1 MNRLDGE
8 YYRLMKTQSS
18 NRNFHRCA
26 TALVFLFLGLLAQPA
41 FAVITASPDEMA
53 TAQAWWAKYL
63 GAESPRIPFSFRYG
77 DQPVDSLLAGW
88 KKTTHSEQLPAGRE
102 QHTITW
108 KDPKTGLEVRS
119 VAVRYGDFPVVEWT
133 VYFKNAGAVNTPIL
147 ADIQALDVAF
157 QRPAGKEEFVLN
169 GNKGDFETADS
180 YEPFRRDL
188 STKSEQKFS
197 PGNSGKSSGGPTGW
211 PYFNLQIPGEGVII
225 AVGWPGQWAG
235 SFTRDASTGLTVRA
249 GQELTHLYL
258 KPGEEIRTPLI
269 AMLFWKGADVVRS
282 QNVWRRWY
290 LAHNLPRTQG
300 VPQPPVAQV
309 GTSGSV
315 ADIPRIEAML
325 AAGIQLDN
333 CWRDAQTGGEK
344 PLTWWHSETGPY
356 NKTVNPKAQPW
367 WNTGTWDID
376 RTKYPEGFKP
386 FSDWAH
392 SRGLTFMLWFEP
404 ERVGNPN
411 SWLAKNHPEWLL
423 PPNEHTYGVTPSRDP
438 ILDLGNPAALK
449 WLTDHVDAMI
459 KSEGIDWYRED
470 MNGGGPLWA
479 WRKTDD
485 PDRQGITENLYIQ
498 GHLQFWDE
506 LRRRHPHLR
515 IDSCASGGRRNDLE
529 TMRRAVPLLR
539 SDFVN
544 PEKLVGV
551 VEGNQGHTYGLSS
564 WLPFQGSGSRLADSY
579 SYRSF
584 FLPSYGMHVTDLE
597 VQKKARAEWRRI
609 ANAMLLGDYY
619 PLTSYS
625 LQRDH
630 WIAWQFDQPEKGEGV
645 VQAFRRPES
654 PYESA
659 RFKLR
664 GLDAAATYAV
674 ENFDGGTEKL
684 TGQELMERGLAVTAA
699 TAPTALIFIYKR
711 SQ

>member
-1 MNRLDGE
+1 MCTSITAAL
-8 YYRLMKTQSS
+8 LSS
-18 NRNFHRCA
+18 KNPIRRIKA
-26 TALVFLFLGLLAQPA
+26 ALIYLFIGLFVQPA
-41 FAVITASPDEMA
+41 FAVTTASPEEMA

-63 GAESPRIPFSFRYG
+63 GAESARIPFSFLYG
-77 DQPVDSLLAGW
+77 DQSVDRLLAGW
-88 KKTTHSEQLPAGRE
+88 TKTTRSEQLSAGRE
-102 QHTITW
+102 QYTITW
-108 KDPKTGLEVRS
+108 KDPNTGLEVRS

-133 VYFKNAGAVNTPIL
+133 VYLRNAGSANTPIL
-147 ADIQALDVAF
+147 ADIQALDVVF
-157 QRPAGKEEFVLN
+157 QRRAGKEEFVLN

-197 PGNSGKSSGGPTGW
+197 PGASGKSSAGPTGW

-235 SFTRDASTGLTVRA
+235 SFVRDATTGLRVRA

-309 GTSGSV
+309 FTSASQE
-315 ADIPRIEAML
+315 DIPRIEQLL

-356 NKTVNPKAQPW
+356 NKTVHPVAQPW

-423 PPNEHTYGVTPSRDP
+423 PPNEHIYGVAPNSDP
-438 ILDLGNPAALK
+438 ILDQGNPAALK

-459 KSEGIDWYRED
+459 ESEGIDWYRED
-470 MNGGGPLWA
+470 MNGRGPLRA
-479 WRKTDD
+479 WRKSDTK
-485 PDRQGITENLYIQ
+485 DRQGMTENLYIQ

-539 SDFVN
+539 SDFCN
-544 PEKLVGV
+544 PGSIGV

-564 WLPFQGSGSRLADSY
+564 WLPFQGTGWTQGSSAALAAPY
-579 SYRSF
+579 AYRSF
-584 FLPSYGMHVTDLE
+584 YLPSFGIIGSDVET
-597 VQKKARAEWRRI
+597 QKKIYGEWRRI
-609 ANAMLLGDYY
+609 ADLMLGDYY
-619 PLTSYS
+619 PLTSYNV
-625 LQRDH
+625 QRDQ
-630 WIAWQFDQPEKGEGV
+630 WIAWQFDRPERGEGV
-645 VQAFRRPES
+645 VQVFRRPES

-664 GLDAAATYAV
+664 GLDAAATYEV
-674 ENFDGGTEKL
+674 ENLDGGKETRI
-684 TGQELMERGLAVTAA
+684 GRELAEVGLAVTINQQSAG
-699 TAPTALIFIYKR
+699 LVLVYKR
-711 SQ
+711 VN

>member
-1 MNRLDGE
+1 MVLTAFIINLV
-8 YYRLMKTQSS
+8 
-18 NRNFHRCA
+18 A
-26 TALVFLFLGLLAQPA
+26 TPVFAA
-41 FAVITASPDEMA
+41 TISADEMA

-63 GAESPRIPFSFRYG
+63 GTESARVPFSFRYG
-77 DQPVDSLLAGW
+77 DQSAASLLPAW
-88 KKTTHSEQLPAGRE
+88 TKTSRSEQLSAGRE
-102 QHTITW
+102 RHTSTW

-133 VYFKNAGAVNTPIL
+133 VYLRNAGAVNTPIL
-147 ADIQALDVAF
+147 ADIQAIDVEF
-157 QRPAGKEEFVLN
+157 QRRAGKAEFVLN
-169 GNKGDFETADS
+169 GNKGDFETADG
-180 YEPFRRDL
+180 YEPFRREL
-188 STKSEQKFS
+188 NAKAEQKFS
-197 PGNSGKSSGGPTGW
+197 PRNSGKSCDGPLGW
-211 PYFNLQIPGEGVII
+211 PYFNLQMPGEGVIL

-235 SFTRDASTGLTVRA
+235 SFTRDAGTGLTVRA
-249 GQELTHLYL
+249 GQEKTHLYL

-269 AMLFWKGADVVRS
+269 AMLFWKGDDVVRS
-282 QNVWRRWY
+282 QNIWRRWY
-290 LAHNLPRTQG
+290 RVHNLPGTQG

-315 ADIPRIEAML
+315 ADIPRIEQML
-325 AAGIQLDN
+325 AAGIHLDN

-344 PLTWWHSETGPY
+344 PLTWWPSETGPY
-356 NKTVNPKAQPW
+356 NKTVHPKAQPW
-367 WNTGTWDID
+367 WNSGTWDID
-376 RTKYPEGFKP
+376 RTKYPQGFNP

-423 PPNEHTYGVTPSRDP
+423 PPNEHTYGVTPSNDP
-438 ILDLGNPAALK
+438 ILDLGNPVALK
-449 WLTDHVDAMI
+449 WLTDHVDSLI

-479 WRKTDD
+479 WRKTDA

-539 SDFVN
+539 SDFEHPN
-544 PEKLVGV
+544 QVGV
-551 VEGNQGHTYGLSS
+551 VEGNQGHTYGLSK
-564 WLPFQGSGSRLADSY
+564 WLPFQGTNTALADSY
-579 SYRSF
+579 SYRSS
-584 FLPSYGMHVTDLE
+584 FLPSFGMHVADLA
-597 VQKKARAEWRRI
+597 VQKKARAECRRI
-609 ANAMLLGDYY
+609 ANSMLLGDYY
-619 PLTSYS
+619 PLTPYS
-625 LQRDH
+625 LQRDQ
-630 WIAWQFDQPEKGEGV
+630 WIAWQFEQPEKGEGV

-664 GLDAAATYAV
+664 GLDAAATYEV
-674 ENFDGGTEKL
+674 ENLDGGKATHP
-684 TGQELMERGLAVTAA
+684 GRELMERGLAVTAA
-699 TAPTALIFIYKR
+699 TAPSALIYIYKR
-711 SQ
+711 AQ